1 MKNHFALFLLLIVL
15 VTGCKKTE
23 PALPL
28 LYLKGQIEQTHDSSF
43 IAIIQTGI
51 NTFIQDTVT
60 VKENHFELRY
70 PTPADSLVKV
80 NLLSGNKVYSVYMAG
95 NDTLQVKIAGDSL
108 QVSGKLKPFSLWSIQ
123 NYLLNPH
130 DSLRNYPPLIRNE
143 IETYRANQ
151 SKDAIGKR
159 IPYVLFKDIKDKNIS
174 TLEAKGQYR
183 LITFWATWDSLSVNR
198 VKALPEIARKMDR
211 KGLEFINVS
220 LDANDSIWREQVKKL
235 NLPGYNIR
243 LQEGFADTKA
253 QTLGVR
259 TVPENRILTPESI
272 VIEKNI
278 FGNELQQYLEKEI
291 TITKASIK
299 ADENKK
305 NTTLSKT
312 SRR

>member
-15 VTGCKKTE
+15 VAGCKKTG
-23 PALPL
+23 PVLPS
-28 LYLKGQIEQTHDSSF
+28 LYLKGEIEQIHDSSL

-51 NTFIQDTVT
+51 NTFVQDTVA
-60 VKENHFELRY
+60 VKQNHFELRY
-70 PTPADSLVKV
+70 PTSADSLVKV
-80 NLLSGNKVYSVYMAG
+80 NLLSGDKVYSVYMAG
-95 NDTLQVKIAGDSL
+95 NDTLQIKIAGDSL
-108 QVSGKLKPFSLWSIQ
+108 RVNGKLKPFSLWSIQ

-130 DSLRNYPPLIRNE
+130 DSLGYYPPLIRAE

-159 IPYVLFKDIKDKNIS
+159 IPYVLFKDMKDRNIS

-183 LITFWATWDSLSVNR
+183 LITFWATWDSLSVTR
-198 VKALPEIARKMDR
+198 VKGLPEIARKMEQ
-211 KGLEFINVS
+211 KGLEFITIS
-220 LDANDSIWREQVKKL
+220 LDANDSIWRAQVKKL

-253 QTLGVR
+253 VTLGVR
-259 TVPENRILTPESI
+259 TIPENRILNPESL

-278 FGNELQQYLEKEI
+278 FGKELQQYLEKEI

-299 ADENKK
+299 ANENKK
-305 NTTLSKT
+305 NTTRSTT